1 MVAGDEAHASVS
13 VHSPSSD
20 AQILRHDAHSLPLS
34 SSIGHSTWWRELR
47 LTCRATIAAVKLL
60 LQTTKTHKTGK
71 TDSFEVSCGRCA
83 DTDVVVTR
91 KNRSTVTPTLAKII
105 DRHPTHRATS
115 LRRCNLLYSFCS
127 AACDGH
133 RHSLQ
138 PRVQDCIRYGSTTH
152 VWRLGIESVE
162 RFP

>member
-13 VHSPSSD
+13 VNAPSSD
-20 AQILRHDAHSLPLS
+20 ARILRHDAHYLPLPN
-34 SSIGHSTWWRELR
+34 SIGHCTCWRELR

-60 LQTTKTHKTGK
+60 LQTTQTHKTDKTDK
-71 TDSFEVSCGRCA
+71 TDSFELSCGRCA

-115 LRRCNLLYSFCS
+115 LKRSNLLYSFCS
-127 AACDGH
+127 AGCDGH
-133 RHSLQ
+133 RHFLH
-138 PRVQDCIRYGSTTH
+138 PRVWGC
-152 VWRLGIESVE
+152 
-162 RFP
+162 

>member
-13 VHSPSSD
+13 VNAPSSD
-20 AQILRHDAHSLPLS
+20 ARILRHDARLLPLPN
-34 SSIGHSTWWRELR
+34 SIGHCTCWRELR

-60 LQTTKTHKTGK
+60 LQTTQTHK
-71 TDSFEVSCGRCA
+71 TDSFELILCGRCP

-91 KNRSTVTPTLAKII
+91 KNRSTMTPTLAKII

-152 VWRLGIESVE
+152 VWRLCIESVE

>member
-13 VHSPSSD
+13 VNAPSSD
-20 AQILRHDAHSLPLS
+20 ARILRHDAHSLTLPN
-34 SSIGHSTWWRELR
+34 SIGHCTCWRELR

-60 LQTTKTHKTGK
+60 LQTTQTHK
-71 TDSFEVSCGRCA
+71 TDSFELILCGRCP

-91 KNRSTVTPTLAKII
+91 KNRSTMTPTLAKII

-115 LRRCNLLYSFCS
+115 LTICSPRQDSLGRMRRPSSFSSSSPCS
-127 AACDGH
+127 WLGMT
-133 RHSLQ
+133 
-138 PRVQDCIRYGSTTH
+138 YGSTTH
-152 VWRLGIESVE
+152 VWRLCIESVE